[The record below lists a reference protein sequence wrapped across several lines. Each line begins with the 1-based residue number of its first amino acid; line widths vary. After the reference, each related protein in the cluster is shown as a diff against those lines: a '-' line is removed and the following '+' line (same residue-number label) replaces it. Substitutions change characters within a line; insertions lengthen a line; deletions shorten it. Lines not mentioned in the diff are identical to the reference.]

1 MVNMV
6 KAPFDVSL
14 HEPFNPCKI
23 LLHILECC
31 MAAPLRAE
39 SVGCV
44 QESWLIDALQYH
56 TDNLL
61 YQLIVEGRNTEGTL
75 FAVGLGDICPAGRG
89 RLVAEIF
96 QPGNQR
102 IDTLHAHAIHGLAVR
117 SSGHVALLGLYFLV
131 CGQIKFGIVQIAVK
145 SLILVIVIACF
156 RTKIFQYILGTSHG
170 VSHTFPFMN
179 WGYPAALRHVQGFS
193 LLRLLR
199 RLRCPAG
206 YSGPAAIAITGIPV

>member
-23 LLHILECC
+23 LLHILERS
-31 MAAPLRAE
+31 MTTPFGAE
-39 SVGCV
+39 PVGCV
-44 QESWLIDALQYH
+44 QKSRLIDTLQYH
-56 TDNLL
+56 MDDLL
-61 YQLIVEGRNTEGTL
+61 HRLIVEGRNTEGTL

-89 RLVAEIF
+89 RLVAEILQF
-96 QPGNQR
+96 CNQR
-102 IDTLHAHAIHGLAVR
+102 IDTLHAHTVHGLAIR
-117 SSGHVALLGLYFLV
+117 SSGHVALLGLYLLV

-156 RTKIFQYILGTSHG
+156 RTKTFQYILGTSHG

-179 WGYPAALRHVQGFS
+179 WRYPAALRHVQGFP

-206 YSGPAAIAITGIPV
+206 YSGPTAIATTGIPV